1 MVLIHRA
8 ILIFEREDSTVH
20 VLTKIFIVLVSILAV
35 FLVPLVV
42 VYSYNEDN
50 YKGKFQTAELQAA
63 IASDALQAAESRHAA
78 VVGRLQIQLS
88 ELERDKADLDRE
100 LTNAQVELRA
110 VESKLIS
117 AESMKIDIFGRLTI
131 LASATEAS
139 QLIVNDLLAEVRD
152 LRNNGVRI
160 REQNTELDEALR
172 DMTGQLQVNVAARRA
187 LEEEL
192 QRLRD
197 EYNEAIAKVADF
209 TAIYGTIQP
218 VAVSTFGGIAPDRD
232 LDAPI
237 ISVSRSPQGT
247 YAEIDAGSRDGVKV
261 GWIMTI
267 HHGGKFIGNLR
278 IEKVDLNKSTGIVML
293 EDESRAGLVQVGHGV
308 IARAGRN

>member
-1 MVLIHRA
+1 MALIRRA
-8 ILIFEREDSTVH
+8 ILFFEREDSTVH

-35 FLVPLVV
+35 LLVPLVV

-63 IASDALQAAESRHAA
+63 IASDALQAGTLRNAA
-78 VVGRLQIQLS
+78 VVGRLQSQLA
-88 ELERDKADLDRE
+88 ELERDKADLKRE
-100 LTNAQVELRA
+100 LTNAQVELRE

-117 AESMKIDIFGRLTI
+117 AESLKTDIYGRLTI

-139 QLIVNDLLAEVRD
+139 QLIVNNLLAEVRD
-152 LRNNGVRI
+152 LRNNEVRI

-172 DMTGQLQVNVAARRA
+172 ESIGQLEVAVAARRA
-187 LEEEL
+187 LQEEL
-192 QRLRD
+192 QRLKD
-197 EYNEAIAKVADF
+197 EHSRAIAKVADF
-209 TAIYGTIQP
+209 TAIFGNIEP

-278 IEKVDLNKSTGIVML
+278 IEKVDLNKATGIVML
-293 EDESRAGLVQVGHGV
+293 EDESRAGLVQVGHSV
-308 IARAGRN
+308 IARAGRE